1 MSRYSS
7 TTKTSLLKD
16 NSWIRKADEEDE
28 DVDRDPNFG
37 RSVLSQYRST
47 ENLGGADTEEITT
60 TKTIRTST
68 SVQALTKRF
77 SGSQDELR
85 SSTLPSSKTTSTY
98 TKSSYSSLK
107 SDSPKITTTTTV
119 TERGGTE
126 SPTTT
131 LRSPV
136 TTTFTERVKSSSKG
150 AQYTTYSP
158 TRTTKVTET
167 IVTSDKDAEDK
178 LYDTLIPSSIKNDYS
193 PTDSKRTY
201 STTEIVTV
209 KSSPDTDAEDK
220 LYDTLIP
227 SSIKNDYSP
236 TDSKTTVSSSETVT
250 VKSSPDGERTYS
262 TTEIV
267 TVKSSPDIDAEDKLY
282 DTLIPSSIKNDYTD
296 SKTTV
301 SSSETVTVKSSPDAD
316 GFKITT
322 TTTTSSTPVD
332 DLYDTLLPKSIT
344 SPTRDESPTYSS
356 TSTTRRSYSSYTDDV
371 PSVRTTTRTIST
383 KPSEDYSSDRK
394 YSYTR
399 SDSSITSPSTYTTA
413 YRSSSSSDDI
423 LSDTSYSR
431 SSIKSLY
438 ASPERTVLEKDLCTY
453 CRKPFTGDAKMILDD
468 MKINCHAHCFK
479 CEVCDGTLGHMKAGD
494 SMWIYKRMVHCENCF
509 EVTREKWRR

>member
-16 NSWIRKADEEDE
+16 NSWIRKADDEEE
-28 DVDRDPNFG
+28 DVD
-37 RSVLSQYRST
+37 
-47 ENLGGADTEEITT
+47 ADTEEITT

-68 SVQALTKRF
+68 SVQALTK
-77 SGSQDELR
+77 S
-85 SSTLPSSKTTSTY
+85 
-98 TKSSYSSLK
+98 
-107 SDSPKITTTTTV
+107 TTTTTV

-150 AQYTTYSP
+150 
-158 TRTTKVTET
+158 
-167 IVTSDKDAEDK
+167 AEDK

-209 KSSPDTDAEDK
+209 KSSPDTD
-220 LYDTLIP
+220 
-227 SSIKNDYSP
+227 
-236 TDSKTTVSSSETVT
+236 KTTVSSSETVT
-250 VKSSPDGERTYS
+250 VKSSPDG
-262 TTEIV
+262 
-267 TVKSSPDIDAEDKLY
+267 
-282 DTLIPSSIKNDYTD
+282 
-296 SKTTV
+296 
-301 SSSETVTVKSSPDAD
+301 
-316 GFKITT
+316 
-322 TTTTSSTPVD
+322 PVD

-399 SDSSITSPSTYTTA
+399 SDSSSITSPSTYTTA

>member
-193 PTDSKRTY
+193 PTDSK
-201 STTEIVTV
+201 
-209 KSSPDTDAEDK
+209 
-220 LYDTLIP
+220 
-227 SSIKNDYSP
+227 
-236 TDSKTTVSSSETVT
+236 TTVSSSETVT

-399 SDSSITSPSTYTTA
+399 SDSSSITSPSTYTTA

>member
-16 NSWIRKADEEDE
+16 NSWIRKADDEEE

-193 PTDSKRTY
+193 PTYCVLLLALTKRFSGSQDELRS
-201 STTEIVTV
+201 ST
-209 KSSPDTDAEDK
+209 
-220 LYDTLIP
+220 LP
-227 SSIKNDYSP
+227 S
-236 TDSKTTVSSSETVT
+236 SKTTSTYT
-250 VKSSPDGERTYS
+250 KS
-262 TTEIV
+262 
-267 TVKSSPDIDAEDKLY
+267 
-282 DTLIPSSIKNDYTD
+282 
-296 SKTTV
+296 
-301 SSSETVTVKSSPDAD
+301 
-316 GFKITT
+316 TT
-322 TTTTSSTPVD
+322 TTTVTERGGT
-332 DLYDTLLPKSIT
+332 
-344 SPTRDESPTYSS
+344 ESPT
-356 TSTTRRSYSSYTDDV
+356 TTLRSPV
-371 PSVRTTTRTIST
+371 TTTFTERV
-383 KPSEDYSSDRK
+383 K
-394 YSYTR
+394 
-399 SDSSITSPSTYTTA
+399 
-413 YRSSSSSDDI
+413 SSS
-423 LSDTSYSR
+423 
-431 SSIKSLY
+431 K
-438 ASPERTVLEKDLCTY
+438 
-453 CRKPFTGDAKMILDD
+453 G
-468 MKINCHAHCFK
+468 
-479 CEVCDGTLGHMKAGD
+479 
-494 SMWIYKRMVHCENCF
+494 
-509 EVTREKWRR
+509 

>member
-16 NSWIRKADEEDE
+16 NSWIRKADDEEE

-126 SPTTT
+126 SPPTT

-193 PTDSKRTY
+193 PTDSK
-201 STTEIVTV
+201 
-209 KSSPDTDAEDK
+209 
-220 LYDTLIP
+220 
-227 SSIKNDYSP
+227 
-236 TDSKTTVSSSETVT
+236 TTVSSSETVT

-267 TVKSSPDIDAEDKLY
+267 TVKSSPDTDAEDKLY

-301 SSSETVTVKSSPDAD
+301 SSSETVTVKSSPDGD

-399 SDSSITSPSTYTTA
+399 SDSSSITSPSTYTTA

>member
-16 NSWIRKADEEDE
+16 NSWIRKADDEDE

-37 RSVLSQYRST
+37 RSVLSQYKST

-98 TKSSYSSLK
+98 TKS
-107 SDSPKITTTTTV
+107 TTTTTV

-126 SPTTT
+126 SPPTT
-131 LRSPV
+131 LRSPG

-150 AQYTTYSP
+150 AQYTNYSP

-167 IVTSDKDAEDK
+167 IVASDKDAEDK

-227 SSIKNDYSP
+227 SSIKNSP
-236 TDSKTTVSSSETVT
+236 TDSKTIVSSSETVT
-250 VKSSPDGERTYS
+250 LKSSLDSKRTYS

-267 TVKSSPDIDAEDKLY
+267 TVKSSPDTDAEDKLY

-301 SSSETVTVKSSPDAD
+301 SSSETVTVKSSPD
-316 GFKITT
+316 G
-322 TTTTSSTPVD
+322 PVD

-356 TSTTRRSYSSYTDDV
+356 TFTTRRSYSSYTDDV
-371 PSVRTTTRTIST
+371 PSVRTTTIST
-383 KPSEDYSSDRK
+383 RPSEDYSSDRK

-399 SDSSITSPSTYTTA
+399 SDSSSITSPSTYTTT
-413 YRSSSSSDDI
+413 YRSSSSDDI
-423 LSDTSYSR
+423 LSDTSYSK

-453 CRKPFTGDAKMILDD
+453 CRKPFNGDAKMILDD

>member
-250 VKSSPDGERTYS
+250 VKSSPDG
-262 TTEIV
+262 
-267 TVKSSPDIDAEDKLY
+267 
-282 DTLIPSSIKNDYTD
+282 
-296 SKTTV
+296 
-301 SSSETVTVKSSPDAD
+301 D

-399 SDSSITSPSTYTTA
+399 SDSSSITSPSTYTTA

>member
-227 SSIKNDYSP
+227 SSIKNDY
-236 TDSKTTVSSSETVT
+236 
-250 VKSSPDGERTYS
+250 
-262 TTEIV
+262 
-267 TVKSSPDIDAEDKLY
+267 
-282 DTLIPSSIKNDYTD
+282 TD

-399 SDSSITSPSTYTTA
+399 SDSSSITSPSTYTTA